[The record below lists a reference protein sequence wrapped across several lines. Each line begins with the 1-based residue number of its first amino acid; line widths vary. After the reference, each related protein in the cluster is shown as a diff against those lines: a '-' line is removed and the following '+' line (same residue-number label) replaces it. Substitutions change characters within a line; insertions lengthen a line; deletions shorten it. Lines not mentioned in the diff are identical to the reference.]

1 MAENAEFAKRI
12 IKMRIKYVLEQS
24 QGQILDE
31 NNAMTRI
38 GRTIMVIEYLI
49 NFDRQTLRRCIT
61 QTIDHLDG
69 EAKCAPGGWLAD
81 DNPGDIH

>member
-49 NFDRQTLRRCIT
+49 NFDRQTLRRGIT
-61 QTIDHLDG
+61 QAIFYLDIEGIGATGSWLTTI
-69 EAKCAPGGWLAD
+69 
-81 DNPGDIH
+81 